1 MSSQTLYSSESDYTL
16 PLVFAVAVHLL
27 AAVLFFGNIGLQ
39 STPKRADFEL
49 PASIKASVV
58 QIEQAVPPE
67 PVVQQAPK
75 PEPKPAP
82 VVQPKPQPVK
92 TEPTPVEPIP
102 KPVEPAPKPVES
114 APKPIEPA
122 PVETTVPSTL
132 QVPEKPAEPVVT
144 EPAPDDT
151 EVISEAELLDN
162 FLAELEA
169 EDRAIEQQ
177 LAAIA
182 AENERAAQVSAAVAN
197 YRQLITQQIQQRW
210 SRPAELRLMD
220 LSNIQAVVA
229 VQLLPTGELDS
240 ATIIEASGLAT
251 YDQSVLRAI
260 ERVRRFE
267 VPEDSDLFEA
277 GGFRRLTITF
287 RPEDLM

>member
-49 PASIKASVV
+49 PSSIKASVV
-58 QIEQAVPPE
+58 QIEQVVPPE

-82 VVQPKPQPVK
+82 VAQPKPQPVK
-92 TEPTPVEPIP
+92 AEPKPEEPAP
-102 KPVEPAPKPVES
+102 KPVEPAPKPVE
-114 APKPIEPA
+114 PA
-122 PVETTVPSTL
+122 PVETSVPSTL
-132 QVPEKPAEPVVT
+132 QVPEKPAEPVAV

-177 LAAIA
+177 LAAIE

-197 YRQLITQQIQQRW
+197 YTQLITQQIQQRW

-220 LSNIQAVVA
+220 LSNIQAIVA